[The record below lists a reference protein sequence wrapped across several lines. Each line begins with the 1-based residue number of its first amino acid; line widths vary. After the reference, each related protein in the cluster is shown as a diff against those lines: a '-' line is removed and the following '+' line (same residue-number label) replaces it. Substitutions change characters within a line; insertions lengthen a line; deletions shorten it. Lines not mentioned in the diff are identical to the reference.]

1 MKNTKKYLTLTG
13 ITILVAAAFHSLPT
27 FAETAKYQA
36 HIGDALQVTIP
47 SNLINVTVDPA
58 SRPFDSKSFSIT
70 VATNNST
77 GYYMSM
83 SSDSTS
89 LTKTDDSARA
99 IPTLSLLDG
108 GYTEETFEANRWG
121 YKLGAGNYI
130 PFTQNAQIASSDTT
144 TNGDTTTLTFATK
157 VDFNQPHGVYE
168 NSLEFTVVANPSPQ
182 IIQNLDTAFCTEEPT
197 IVIDARDG
205 EEYMIQRLADGK
217 CWMLDNLRFDPSQA
231 TLSAMKDKTNAPN
244 EALEYLKNGG
254 GNGKYPEKGLD
265 ANEGG
270 YTSPSVTAQYK
281 DIVMEGNPGIGS
293 NKVGVY
299 YNFCAASAGTYCYE
313 DNVDAPDAGNAV
325 YDICPAGWRIP
336 KGRHTYD
343 SNSGDF
349 GVLYDILS
357 MSDFNFVTALS
368 LTSTGHENP
377 SSSSDTGYYW
387 TSTRSTRDEM
397 YIVQPHILD
406 SGTGASVV
414 FSEDKYRDSRR
425 AVRCIMEERT
435 LGDITYMQETTPRI
449 VENTADGV
457 EVTLKDYRDS
467 QEYTVA
473 KETVEVNGHYTDQ
486 YEYVYD
492 HKPVAIMT
500 RNLAV
505 GCNGSGSTYGDTATG
520 AALNYA
526 TSNLDKNWSTPT
538 SALQNDTD
546 PHMECD
552 TTYGAWYNYYA
563 ASAESMVEEDFAGY
577 FTRLVTDYDVCPR
590 GWNLL
595 DSDSVEAVNMHKE
608 NFLAQAGGLHYY
620 NDDGHDT
627 LYPDHKV
634 WWTDHKGGG
643 THMQYVDRYGRFA
656 NDMQGLGEIWFT
668 GPNDASGMHVRC
680 VSADK

>member
-1 MKNTKKYLTLTG
+1 MKNTKKYFTLTG
-13 ITILVAAAFHSLPT
+13 IIILAAVAFHSLPT

-89 LTKTDDSARA
+89 LIKTDDSARV

-121 YKLGAGNYI
+121 YKLGTGNYI

-231 TLSAMKDKTNAPN
+231 TISAMKDKTNAPN

-265 ANEGG
+265 ANEDE
-270 YTSPSVTAQYK
+270 YTSPAVVAQYK
-281 DIVMEGNPGIGS
+281 NEVIEGTPGIGS

-299 YNFCAASAGTYCYE
+299 YNYCAVSAGTYCYGY
-313 DNVDAPDAGNAV
+313 NVDSGNAV
-325 YDICPAGWRIP
+325 YDICPAGWRMP
-336 KGRHTYD
+336 T
-343 SNSGDF
+343 GDRD
-349 GVLYDILS
+349 GEYHDLYAALLENNLE
-357 MSDFNFVTALS
+357 FRTALS
-368 LTSTGHENP
+368 LPEAGWGNP
-377 SSSSDTGYYW
+377 SDGQGSYW
-387 TSTRSTRDEM
+387 TSTYSAGEEMYVTNVYGINENNPGTYFGEDKWRDSTRP
-397 YIVQPHILD
+397 I
-406 SGTGASVV
+406 
-414 FSEDKYRDSRR
+414 
-425 AVRCIMEERT
+425 RCIMEERT
-435 LGDITYMQETTPRI
+435 LGDIAYMQETTPRI

-457 EVTLKDYRDS
+457 EVTLKDYRDN
-467 QEYTVA
+467 QEYTVV
-473 KETVEVNGHYTDQ
+473 KETVEINGHYNDQ
-486 YEYVYD
+486 YEYIYD

-538 SALQNDTD
+538 SALQNDID

-577 FTRLVTDYDVCPR
+577 FTRLVTDYDICPR

-595 DSDSVEAVNMHKE
+595 DSDSVSAVNMHKE
-608 NFLAQAGGLHYY
+608 NFLTQAGGLYYY
-620 NDDGHDT
+620 NDDGHET
-627 LYPDHKV
+627 FYPDHKV

-643 THMQYVDRYGRFA
+643 THMQYVNIYSRFA
-656 NDMQGLGEIWFT
+656 NDIQGLGEIWFT

-680 VSADK
+680 ASADK